1 MKMKDGYL
9 GVPEDERRN
18 LYLYYSDA
26 SELVAENLTMT
37 QLYDEINR
45 YLDGVNFKS
54 YYLRA
59 WNGKDENKP
68 KLIIDFGS
76 HFKFFHWTNHPEG
89 DLVPERAFHGPAYGK
104 EPKPT
109 YETLKATIDTPIDEI
124 MHDMNQVNMDNVSMD
139 KAFKLVWEA
148 TKKALREQD
157 YLAGDDNAES

>member
-18 LYLYYSDA
+18 LYLYYSGA

-109 YETLKATIDTPIDEI
+109 YETLKATIDKAIQDDNKA
-124 MHDMNQVNMDNVSMD
+124 DMNE
-139 KAFKLVWEA
+139 AFKIVWQAGMEA
-148 TKKALREQD
+148 IRKQD
-157 YLAGDDNAES
+157 YLAGDDNAKS

>member
-18 LYLYYSDA
+18 LYLYYSGA

-109 YETLKATIDTPIDEI
+109 YETLKATIDTPIDKAI
-124 MHDMNQVNMDNVSMD
+124 HDKEEHVDLNE
-139 KAFKLVWEA
+139 AFKIVWQAGMEA
-148 TKKALREQD
+148 IRKQD

>member
-18 LYLYYSDA
+18 LYLYYSGA

-109 YETLKATIDTPIDEI
+109 YETLKTTIDTPIDKVI
-124 MHDMNQVNMDNVSMD
+124 HDKEEHVDLNE
-139 KAFKLVWEA
+139 AFKIVWQAGMEA
-148 TKKALREQD
+148 IRKQD

>member
-18 LYLYYSDA
+18 LYLYYSGA

-59 WNGKDENKP
+59 WNDKDENKP

-76 HFKFFHWTNHPEG
+76 HFKFFHWTNHPED

-109 YETLKATIDTPIDEI
+109 YETLKATIDTPIDKVI
-124 MHDMNQVNMDNVSMD
+124 HDKEEHVDLNE
-139 KAFKLVWEA
+139 AFKIVWQAGMEA
-148 TKKALREQD
+148 IRKQD